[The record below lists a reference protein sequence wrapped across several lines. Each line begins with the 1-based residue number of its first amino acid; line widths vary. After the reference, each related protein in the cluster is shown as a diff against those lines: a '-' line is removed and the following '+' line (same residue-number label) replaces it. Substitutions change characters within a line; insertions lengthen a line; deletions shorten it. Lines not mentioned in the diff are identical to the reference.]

1 MKLVIFAVADE
12 GHFINTGDSYG
23 RVIKLDDSDKIAT
36 LNEITDEEYYE
47 LFPDER
53 PVEEVIEGEDAPEG
67 EETPEEIPED
77 EPTEPIAE

>member
-47 LFPDER
+47 LFPEER
-53 PVEEVIEGEDAPEG
+53 PVEEVIEGEEVTEGGQEG
-67 EETPEEIPED
+67 EPTEEIP
-77 EPTEPIAE
+77 AEESIS

>member
-12 GHFINTGDSYG
+12 GHFINTDDSYG

-53 PVEEVIEGEDAPEG
+53 PVEEVIEDVPEIVDGEII
-67 EETPEEIPED
+67 PEESHL
-77 EPTEPIAE
+77 